1 MKKILIVSNEF
12 YVTKR
17 LEEQYAMFVRAFES
31 RGYVVERRTNAELV
45 YRLSEEGASFGRE
58 LPPVALMWDKDVP
71 LAVALELAGVKVFN
85 SARAIE
91 VCDDKVLTH
100 LALAKAGVSVPPT
113 FVVPMSYANIG
124 YGNTRFLDAV
134 LEKTGLP
141 VVFKKA
147 RSSYGMDVKLLR
159 SREDVER
166 LIRETRED
174 MLLQTFVEES
184 YGRDLRVNVIG
195 DKAFCAVVR
204 SSDGF
209 CSNVVQ
215 GGRMTAATPDEQA
228 AELAVAATKA
238 VGADFAGVDLL
249 FTKDGYTVC
258 EVNTSAHFG
267 TVKQVTGIDLADG
280 IAEYID
286 KAQH

>member
-12 YVTKR
+12 YVTER
-17 LEEQYAMFVRAFES
+17 LEEQYGLFVKAFEK
-31 RGYVVERRTNAELV
+31 RGYAVERRTNAELV
-45 YRLSEEGASFGRE
+45 YALSEDGASFGRE

-71 LAVALELAGVKVFN
+71 LARALELAGVKVFN
-85 SARAIE
+85 SATAIE

-124 YGNTRFLDAV
+124 YVNTRFLDAI

-147 RSSYGMDVKLLR
+147 RSSYGMDVKLLGT
-159 SREDVER
+159 REEVESH
-166 LIRETRED
+166 IRETKED
-174 MLLQTFVEES
+174 MLLQTFVKES
-184 YGRDLRVNVIG
+184 YGRDLRVNVVG
-195 DKAFCAVVR
+195 DRAVCAVVR

-215 GGRMTAATPDEQA
+215 GGRMSAATLDEEA
-228 AELAVAATKA
+228 AALAVAATKA
-238 VGADFAGVDLL
+238 TGADFAGVDLL

-267 TVKQVTGIDLADG
+267 TVKQVTGIDLADA

-286 KAQH
+286 KAQR